1 VHINNDICHYKWK
14 PGESNINAMLGQ
26 DSADMD
32 IFQGFSEHQLELL
45 DSAFEACLLPR
56 DTHVFEQG
64 QLSDY
69 LYILTSGKVIIRYK
83 PYDGP
88 PLTVATINP
97 GGVFGWSAALG
108 HSVYSSGALV
118 VEDSQVYRIRKD
130 RLVEL
135 CAESPD
141 TSAALLKRLAS
152 VVNHQSDPA
161 HGEILRILKDGVIPA
176 GEFIHRSA
184 TNGR

>member
-1 VHINNDICHYKWK
+1 MLVNNDICHYKGTAAVSK
-14 PGESNINAMLGQ
+14 I
-26 DSADMD
+26 DSMFGRDASDID

-45 DSAFEACLLPR
+45 DSAFEVCLLPR

-64 QLSDY
+64 QRSDY

-88 PLTVATINP
+88 PLTVATIGP

-108 HSVYSSGALV
+108 RLVYSSGALA
-118 VEDSQVYRIRKD
+118 VEDSQAYRIRRD
-130 RLVEL
+130 RLAGL
-135 CAESPD
+135 CAENPE
-141 TSAALLKRLAS
+141 TSAALLKRLAA
-152 VVNHQSDPA
+152 VVNSNSDPA
-161 HGEILRILKDGVIPA
+161 RGEILRILENGVVPDGEIA
-176 GEFIHRSA
+176 HRGV